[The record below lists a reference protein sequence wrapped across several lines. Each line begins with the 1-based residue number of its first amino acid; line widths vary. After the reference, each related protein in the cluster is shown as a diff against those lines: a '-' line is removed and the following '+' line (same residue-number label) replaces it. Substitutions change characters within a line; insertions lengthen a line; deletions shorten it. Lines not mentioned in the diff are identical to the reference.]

1 MIQRILLTQ
10 VRSAAVRTAPKPFLA
25 GSLIRSS
32 QFVAQSP
39 RLPVAARCY
48 ATNGEANKA
57 NEEGAAAPEDA
68 AAKDL
73 EAKNKEIVDLKVCRQ
88 QQLAF
93 TLSQP
98 RLRSMLGTFSLPGK
112 FTDHF
117 SVG

>member
-32 QFVAQSP
+32 QYVAQSP
-39 RLPVAARCY
+39 RLALSARCY

-73 EAKNKEIVDLKVCRQ
+73 EAKNKEIVDLKVCHHR
-88 QQLAF
+88 LFAI
-93 TLSQP
+93 TISQS
-98 RLRSMLGTFSLPGK
+98 RLRSMLGASSLPSKPANNLSAG
-112 FTDHF
+112 
-117 SVG
+117 